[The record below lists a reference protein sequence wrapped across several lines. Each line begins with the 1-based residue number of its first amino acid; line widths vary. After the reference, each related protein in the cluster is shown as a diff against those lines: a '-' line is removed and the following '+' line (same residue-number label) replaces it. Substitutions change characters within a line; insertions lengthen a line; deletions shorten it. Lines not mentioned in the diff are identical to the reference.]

1 MPEYQAIC
9 YNGTDVGM
17 VGTKKL
23 AALFGYMGICLG
35 IYKNIYVGIYER
47 IAATYPLVVK
57 LFVTLVVKTLT
68 IVVTENSNAAVM
80 NFGSG
85 CTLAK
90 EAVFLEYLAF
100 S

>member
-1 MPEYQAIC
+1 MPEYQVIC

-23 AALFGYMGICLG
+23 AALFGYICLS

-68 IVVTENSNAAVM
+68 RVVTENFNAAVM

-90 EAVFLEYLAF
+90 EAVLLEYLAF